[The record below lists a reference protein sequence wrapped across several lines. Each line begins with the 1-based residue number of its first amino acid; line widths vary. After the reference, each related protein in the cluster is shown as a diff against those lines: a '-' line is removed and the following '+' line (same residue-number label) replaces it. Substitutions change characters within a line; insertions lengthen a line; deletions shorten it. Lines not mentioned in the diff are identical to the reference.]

1 MKAHPCSARSF
12 GAAILTFAIL
22 AVLSPADCR
31 ATFSIDAVDSY
42 NRQVGSAGA
51 SCISGAIILSD
62 VHPGVGVVHT
72 QAYWNGTNQAY
83 ARSLMD
89 RGIAPQAIIDSL
101 VAHDAQHNPS
111 IRQYGIV
118 DLFGGG
124 RSAAYTGSGC
134 SDWKGHIT
142 GANYSIQGNIL
153 LGPQIVQNMETRFN
167 ATLGSLADKLMA
179 ALQAAKVPGADTR
192 CTQYGKSTISAF
204 LRVANPGDPTNDLY
218 IDLNVNN
225 TPPSQDPIDLLQV
238 LYDDWRMQ
246 AASVDGNGP
255 APERRGF
262 ITSAPNP
269 FAGATVIRYRVPVEG
284 RTTLRVLDTS
294 GREVGRLVDAVQAPG
309 LYAIGWEPDRAL
321 PDGVYFCS
329 LQTGRGIQTRRLLLL
344 QSE

>member
-42 NRQVGSAGA
+42 NWQVGSAGA

-118 DLFGGG
+118 DPVGKDLERERQKPVARENG
-124 RSAAYTGSGC
+124 RRFIERLVASRPAPSKIVVVHRRQVIVDERVGVDHLHRGRGASGIGVVM
-134 SDWKGHIT
+134 SGDQLAT
-142 GANYSIQGNIL
+142 PEDQGRADALARPGEGVAKRFQQIRLDVPQLGKDLMEDFIDDLDL
-153 LGPQIVQNMETRFN
+153 LGQRGVE
-167 ATLGSLADKLMA
+167 AE
-179 ALQAAKVPGADTR
+179 
-192 CTQYGKSTISAF
+192 
-204 LRVANPGDPTNDLY
+204 
-218 IDLNVNN
+218 
-225 TPPSQDPIDLLQV
+225 
-238 LYDDWRMQ
+238 
-246 AASVDGNGP
+246 VDG
-255 APERRGF
+255 
-262 ITSAPNP
+262 
-269 FAGATVIRYRVPVEG
+269 V
-284 RTTLRVLDTS
+284 
-294 GREVGRLVDAVQAPG
+294 
-309 LYAIGWEPDRAL
+309 
-321 PDGVYFCS
+321 
-329 LQTGRGIQTRRLLLL
+329 
-344 QSE
+344 